1 MDANWFN
8 ALFNDHYENVMNN
21 IGRYVSDGFAGTSS
35 VNGFGGNF
43 GDGYGNYNSEVQD
56 DDLNQQDDDDGG
68 DLFWHRECDC
78 TKLVICT
85 ARALTLYY
93 NMYIYKESCMNSYN
107 TGMRWLIGILNGY
120 WIRCVNMFRMDAD
133 TLKSLAF
140 ELETMYRLKPSRWMS
155 VIKKVGM
162 FFYTL
167 ALGASNREVQ
177 ERFQHLDETVSRNFS
192 KVKIVVASMA
202 LHNYIR
208 RKSDQDVAFNK
219 FDSHPD
225 FVPPNTFPDVVSQS
239 QTSGHQRASRM
250 DYIRDDIA
258 NSLMG
263 Q

>member
-35 VNGFGGNF
+35 VSGFGGNF
-43 GDGYGNYNSEVQD
+43 GDGYENYNSEVQD

-78 TKLVICT
+78 IKLVICT
-85 ARALTLYY
+85 AGALALYY
-93 NMYIYKESCMNSYN
+93 NMYIYKEPY
-107 TGMRWLIGILNGY
+107 
-120 WIRCVNMFRMDAD
+120 

-140 ELETMYRLKPSRWMS
+140 ELETMYRLKPSRRMS
-155 VIKKVGM
+155 IIKKVGM

-167 ALGASNREVQ
+167 ALGASNRKVQ
-177 ERFQHLDETVSRNFS
+177 ERFQHLDETVSRNFN

-208 RKSDQDVAFNK
+208 QKSDHDVAFNK

-239 QTSGHQRASRM
+239 QTSGHQRASHM
-250 DYIRDDIA
+250 DYICDGIA
-258 NSLMG
+258 NILMG